1 MGRTYPNHEIEQLK
15 KGEGEV
21 IWADGCL
28 AILKALLESGVA
40 YLGGYPGAPVS
51 NLTDAFLDA
60 EERILKPMGIFVA
73 NNVNEA
79 AAAAMLRFSVN
90 APLRGAVAWKVVGT
104 NVASD
109 ALSHVCSSGVQ
120 GGVVV
125 FVGEDYAASSTLV
138 VQKTLPYGY
147 NFGAPV
153 LDPKADLNHVAQ
165 LTRLAFE
172 LSETCR
178 MPVLFLVRTRVGNMK
193 GWLRVKDN
201 QQPNFNLHHRLT
213 ELQRIPD
220 RFPIPPFTQQHEREK
235 WRERVPLAKS
245 FIRQNGINERYD
257 NGGRKGIVVHGLL
270 FNVALRAL
278 MRLGEVEFRRELVAT
293 HAQIANS
300 PKDAISLLQHPVPA
314 SQSPISDLQSQVTD
328 FQSPVPNN
336 QSLSFGIP
344 LLSLHALFP
353 IVEDEL
359 AEFLEGK
366 DEVLIVEEGE
376 PSFLEREI
384 RAIAQQIGWTGRIV
398 RSEFLPTTGEL
409 TTDIVTDGLTKFLRN
424 STAFAS
430 VPRPSPP
437 DHSDLPV
444 VPRFPNFCT
453 GCPERPAVLTGLKV
467 FRDLHP
473 DARFEVV
480 LDIGCYIMGIYY
492 LRDLVSPVTGMG
504 TCLASSLASSFLSQE
519 RTIYIVG
526 DGTFWAQALTTSIS
540 NALYHKQDCVV
551 LILENFW
558 TAMTGHQPN
567 PSTQIGE
574 HAGNLDIEATL
585 KGMGAKWV
593 KVVNP
598 YEVGEV
604 VKLLEEAWQLSEIG
618 PRFLIVRGECML
630 ERSRRERK
638 EREQLRVVGKRV
650 TEAHFGVDPLVC
662 VGDHSCL
669 HYNNC
674 PSLSVRPSPNP
685 LKRDM
690 IVKAEQT
697 CVACGLCG
705 SVAHAA
711 KLCPSFYRVE
721 QVHNPSWWERLQ
733 FRLRRK
739 LLGV

>member
-1 MGRTYPNHEIEQLK
+1 MMGRTYPTHEIEQLRMQD
-15 KGEGEV
+15 GC

-40 YLGGYPGAPVS
+40 YVGGYPGAPVS

-60 EERILKPMGIFVA
+60 EERVLKPMGIFVA
-73 NNVNEA
+73 NNVNES

-90 APLRGAVAWKVVGT
+90 APVRGAVAWKVVGT
-104 NVASD
+104 NVAAD
-109 ALSHVCSSGVQ
+109 ALAHVCSSGVQ
-120 GGVVV
+120 GGTVI
-125 FVGEDYAASSTLV
+125 FVGEDYGANSTLV
-138 VQKTLPYGY
+138 AQKTLPYGY

-153 LDPKADLNHVAQ
+153 LDPKADLNHVAR
-165 LTRLAFE
+165 LTRIAFD

-178 MPVLFLVRTRVGNMK
+178 MPVFFLVRTRVGNMK
-193 GWLRVKDN
+193 GWLQVQEN
-201 QQPNFNLHHRLT
+201 QPPAFNLHHPLAVLHHT
-213 ELQRIPD
+213 PD
-220 RFPIPPFTQQHEREK
+220 RFPIPPFTQQQEREK
-235 WRERVPLAKS
+235 WHERVPLAKT
-245 FIRQNGINERYD
+245 FIRQHGINERYD
-257 NGGRKGIVVHGLL
+257 DGGRKGVIVHGLL

-278 MRLGEVEFRRELVAT
+278 MRLGEAQVHRREFVAAHSRSDST
-293 HAQIANS
+293 TLPTS
-300 PKDAISLLQHPVPA
+300 PPPLSLAPHP
-314 SQSPISDLQSQVTD
+314 SS
-328 FQSPVPNN
+328 F
-336 QSLSFGIP
+336 SFGVP

-353 IVEDEL
+353 LVEDDL
-359 AEFLEGK
+359 AEFLDGK
-366 DEVLIVEEGE
+366 DEVLVVEEGE
-376 PSFLEREI
+376 PALLEREI
-384 RAIAQQIGWTGRIV
+384 RAIAQQFGWRGRIV
-398 RSEFLPTTGEL
+398 RSAFLPTTGEL
-409 TTDIVTDGLTKFLRN
+409 TTDIVTDGLAKFLGR
-424 STAFAS
+424 SSAAVS
-430 VPRPSPP
+430 VPRPPSPLP
-437 DHSDLPV
+437 TDELLPV

-453 GCPERPAVLTGLKV
+453 GCPERPAVLTALKI

-473 DARFEVV
+473 EVKLEIV

-492 LRDLVSPVTGMG
+492 LRDLVAPVTGMG
-504 TCLASSLASSFLSQE
+504 TCLASSLASSFLSRE

-551 LILENFW
+551 LVLENFW

-567 PSTQIGE
+567 PSTKLGE
-574 HAGNLDIEATL
+574 RAGNLDIEATL
-585 KGMGAKWV
+585 KGMGARWV

-604 VKLLEEAWQLSEIG
+604 VRLLEEAWQLSELG

-630 ERSRRERK
+630 ERNRRERK
-638 EREQLRVVGKRV
+638 ERERRREGRKRVV
-650 TEAHFGVDPLVC
+650 EARFGVDPLVC

-690 IVKAEQT
+690 VVQAEQT

-721 QVHNPSWWERLQ
+721 WVHNPSWWERVQ
-733 FRLRRK
+733 FRLRRW

>member
-1 MGRTYPNHEIEQLK
+1 MGRTYPAHEIEQLK

-60 EERILKPMGIFVA
+60 EERILKPMGVFVA

-104 NVASD
+104 NVAAD
-109 ALSHVCSSGVQ
+109 ALAHVCSSGVQ
-120 GGVVV
+120 GGVVI

-153 LDPKADLNHVAQ
+153 LDPKADLNHVTH

-172 LSETCR
+172 LSENCH

-193 GWLRVKDN
+193 SWLKAKDN
-201 QQPNFNLHHRLT
+201 QPPKFSLHNPLT

-220 RFPIPPFTQQHEREK
+220 RFPIPPFTQRHEREK
-235 WRERVPLAKS
+235 WHERIPLAKK

-257 NGGRKGIVVHGLL
+257 NGGRKGIIVHGLL
-270 FNVALRAL
+270 FNVALRGL
-278 MRLGEVEFRRELVAT
+278 MRLGEVEIRQRELVAT
-293 HAQIANS
+293 HERIENATANNLS
-300 PKDAISLLQHPVPA
+300 PLPLSIPAPQPSVP
-314 SQSPISDLQSQVTD
+314 DFRSQV
-328 FQSPVPNN
+328 PNP

-353 IVEDEL
+353 LVEEEL

-366 DEVLIVEEGE
+366 DEVLVVEEGE
-376 PSFLEREI
+376 PALLEREI
-384 RAIAQQIGWTGRIV
+384 RAIAQQIGWTGRVV
-398 RSEFLPTTGEL
+398 RGEFLPTTGEL
-409 TTDIVTDGLTKFLRN
+409 TTGVVTEGLMKFLRN
-424 STAFAS
+424 SAAS
-430 VPRPSPP
+430 VSVTRPLSRTPLIE
-437 DHSDLPV
+437 DLPV
-444 VPRFPNFCT
+444 VPRFPNFCS
-453 GCPERPAVLTGLKV
+453 GCPERPAILTALKI
-467 FRDLHP
+467 FHSLHP
-473 DARFEVV
+473 EARFEVV

-492 LRDLVSPVTGMG
+492 LRDLVPPVTGMG

-567 PSTQIGE
+567 PSTKVGE

-604 VKLLEEAWQLSEIG
+604 VKLIEEAWELSDFG

-662 VGDHSCL
+662 AGDHSCL

-685 LKRDM
+685 LRRDM
-690 IVKAEQT
+690 IVQAEKT
-697 CVACGLCG
+697 CVDCGLCG

>member
-1 MGRTYPNHEIEQLK
+1 MGRTYPAHEIEQLT

-28 AILKALLESGVA
+28 VILKALLESGVA
-40 YLGGYPGAPVS
+40 YVGGYPGAPVS

-60 EERILKPMGIFVA
+60 EERILKPMGVFVA
-73 NNVNEA
+73 NNVNES
-79 AAAAMLRFSVN
+79 AAAAMLRLSVN

-104 NVASD
+104 NVAAD
-109 ALSHVCSSGVQ
+109 ALAHVCSSGVQ
-120 GGVVV
+120 GGVVI

-153 LDPKADLNHVAQ
+153 LDPKADLNHVAH
-165 LTRLAFE
+165 LTRLAFD

-178 MPVLFLVRTRVGNMK
+178 MPVFFLVRTRVGNMK
-193 GWLRVKDN
+193 GWVQAKNN
-201 QQPNFNLHHRLT
+201 QPPPFNLHNRLT
-213 ELQRIPD
+213 DLQRTPD
-220 RFPIPPFTQQHEREK
+220 RFPIPPFTQQQEREK
-235 WRERVPLAKS
+235 WHQRVPMAKS

-257 NGGRKGIVVHGLL
+257 NGGRKGIIVHGLL

-278 MRLGEVEFRRELVAT
+278 MRLGEAQIRQPELVAT
-293 HAQIANS
+293 HAQSDEATFHFNS
-300 PKDAISLLQHPVPA
+300 PSLVPRPL
-314 SQSPISDLQSQVTD
+314 SPA
-328 FQSPVPNN
+328 P
-336 QSLSFGIP
+336 SFGVP

-353 IVEDEL
+353 LVEDEL

-366 DEVLIVEEGE
+366 DEVLVVEEGE
-376 PSFLEREI
+376 PALLEREV
-384 RAIAQQIGWTGRIV
+384 RAVAQQIGWTGRIV

-409 TTDIVTDGLTKFLRN
+409 TTDIVTEGIGKFLRKP
-424 STAFAS
+424 SAS
-430 VPRPSPP
+430 FTVHRPL
-437 DHSDLPV
+437 SDELLPV
-444 VPRFPNFCT
+444 APRFPNFCT
-453 GCPERPAVLTGLKV
+453 GCPERPAVLTALKI
-467 FRDLHP
+467 FRDMHP
-473 DARFEVV
+473 EAKFEVV

-504 TCLASSLASSFLSQE
+504 TCLASSLASSFLSRE

-567 PSTQIGE
+567 PSTKVGE
-574 HAGNLDIEATL
+574 RAGNLDIEATL
-585 KGMGAKWV
+585 KGMGAQWV

-598 YEVGEV
+598 YEVGEA
-604 VKLLEEAWQLSEIG
+604 VKLLEEAWRLSEIG
-618 PRFLIVRGECML
+618 PRFLIARGECML
-630 ERSRRERK
+630 ERSRRERR
-638 EREQLRVVGKRV
+638 ERERWQKAGKRV
-650 TEAHFGVDPLVC
+650 AEAHFGVDPLVC

-690 IVKAEQT
+690 IVQAEQT

-721 QVHNPSWWERLQ
+721 WVHNPSLWERWR
-733 FRLRRK
+733 FKLRRW
-739 LLGV
+739 LIGV

>member
-1 MGRTYPNHEIEQLK
+1 MGRTYPAHEIEQLR
-15 KGEGEV
+15 KGDGEV
-21 IWADGCL
+21 TWADGCL
-28 AILKALLESGVA
+28 SILKALLESGVA
-40 YLGGYPGAPVS
+40 YVGGYPGAPVS

-73 NNVNEA
+73 NNVNES
-79 AAAAMLRFSVN
+79 AAAAMLRLSVN
-90 APLRGAVAWKVVGT
+90 APIRGAVAWKVVGT
-104 NVASD
+104 NVAAD
-109 ALSHVCSSGVQ
+109 ALAHVCSSGVQ
-120 GGVVV
+120 GGVVI

-153 LDPKADLNHVAQ
+153 LDPKADLNHVAH
-165 LTRLAFE
+165 LTRLAFD

-178 MPVLFLVRTRVGNMK
+178 MPVFFLVRTRVGNMK

-201 QQPNFNLHHRLT
+201 QPPEFNLRNPLR
-213 ELQRIPD
+213 ELQNASD
-220 RFPIPPFTQQHEREK
+220 RFPIPPFTQKQEREK
-235 WRERVPLAKS
+235 WHERIPLAKS
-245 FIRQNGINERYD
+245 FIRQNGINERYE
-257 NGGRKGIVVHGLL
+257 NGGRKGIIVHGLL

-278 MRLGEVEFRRELVAT
+278 MRLGEAEIRQKELVAT
-293 HAQIANS
+293 HAQIVSVTENDF
-300 PKDAISLLQHPVPA
+300 PM
-314 SQSPISDLQSQVTD
+314 LQSQV
-328 FQSPVPNN
+328 PNP
-336 QSLSFGIP
+336 QSLCFGVP

-353 IVEDEL
+353 LVEDEL

-366 DEVLIVEEGE
+366 EEVLVVEEGE
-376 PSFLEREI
+376 PALLEREI

-398 RSEFLPTTGEL
+398 RNEFLPTTGEL

-424 STAFAS
+424 SATFFS
-430 VPRPSPP
+430 VPRPPSRVP
-437 DHSDLPV
+437 SVDLPV
-444 VPRFPNFCT
+444 VTRFPNFCT
-453 GCPERPAVLTGLKV
+453 GCPERPAVLTALKI

-473 DARFEVV
+473 EARFEVV

-492 LRDLVSPVTGMG
+492 LQDLVSPVTGMG

-567 PSTQIGE
+567 PSTKIGE
-574 HAGNLDIEATL
+574 RAGNLNIEATL
-585 KGMGAKWV
+585 KGMGAQWV
-593 KVVNP
+593 KIVNP

-604 VKLLEEAWQLSEIG
+604 VKLLEEAWGLTDIG

-630 ERSRRERK
+630 ERGRRERK
-638 EREQLRVVGKRV
+638 EREQSQIAGKRV
-650 TEAHFGVDPLVC
+650 AEARFGVDPLVC

-690 IVKAEQT
+690 IVQAEQT

-711 KLCPSFYRVE
+711 KLCPSFYRIE
-721 QVHNPSWWERLQ
+721 WLHNPSWRERLQ
-733 FRLRRK
+733 FKLRRW
-739 LLGV
+739 LLGI

>member
-1 MGRTYPNHEIEQLK
+1 MGRTYPIHEIEQLT

-40 YLGGYPGAPVS
+40 YVGGYPGAPVS

-60 EERILKPMGIFVA
+60 EERILKPMGVFVA
-73 NNVNEA
+73 NNVNES
-79 AAAAMLRFSVN
+79 AAAAMLRLSVN

-104 NVASD
+104 NVAAD
-109 ALSHVCSSGVQ
+109 ALAHVCSSGVQ
-120 GGVVV
+120 GGVVI

-153 LDPKADLNHVAQ
+153 LDPKADLNHVAHS
-165 LTRLAFE
+165 TRLAFE
-172 LSETCR
+172 LSETCH

-193 GWLRVKDN
+193 SWLRAKEN
-201 QQPNFNLHHRLT
+201 QLPKFSLHNRLT
-213 ELQRIPD
+213 ELQRTPD
-220 RFPIPPFTQQHEREK
+220 RFPIPPFTQQQEREK
-235 WRERVPLAKS
+235 WHERVPLAKN
-245 FIRQNGINERYD
+245 FIWQNGINERYD
-257 NGGRKGIVVHGLL
+257 NGGRKGIIVHGLL
-270 FNVALRAL
+270 FNVVVRAL
-278 MRLGEVEFRRELVAT
+278 MRLGEAEIRQKELVAT
-293 HAQIANS
+293 HAQI
-300 PKDAISLLQHPVPA
+300 VG
-314 SQSPISDLQSQVTD
+314 VTENN
-328 FQSPVPNN
+328 FPTLQSPVPNP
-336 QSLSFGIP
+336 QSLSFGVP

-353 IVEDEL
+353 LVEDEL
-359 AEFLEGK
+359 VEFLDGK
-366 DEVLIVEEGE
+366 DEVLVVEEGE
-376 PSFLEREI
+376 PALLEREI
-384 RAIAQQIGWTGRIV
+384 RAIAQQIGWRGRIV
-398 RSEFLPTTGEL
+398 RNEFLPTTGEL
-409 TTDIVTDGLTKFLRN
+409 TTDIVTEGLTKFLRN
-424 STAFAS
+424 STAS
-430 VPRPSPP
+430 VSIPRPLSRIP
-437 DHSDLPV
+437 SADLPV

-453 GCPERPAVLTGLKV
+453 GCPERPAVLTALKI

-473 DARFEVV
+473 DAKFEVV

-492 LRDLVSPVTGMG
+492 LQDLVSPVTGMG

-540 NALYHKQDCVV
+540 NALYHKQDCIV

-567 PSTQIGE
+567 PSTKIGE
-574 HAGNLDIEATL
+574 HAGNLDIEGTL
-585 KGMGAKWV
+585 KGMGAKWI

-604 VKLLEEAWQLSEIG
+604 VRSLEEAWEHSEIG

-630 ERSRRERK
+630 ERSRRERR
-638 EREQLRVVGKRV
+638 EREQLRNAGKRV
-650 TEAHFGVDPLVC
+650 AEARFGVDPLVC

-690 IVKAEQT
+690 IVQTEQT
-697 CVACGLCG
+697 CVACDLCD

-721 QVHNPSWWERLQ
+721 WVQNPSWWERLQ
-733 FRLRRK
+733 FKLRQW
-739 LLGV
+739 LLGL

>member
-1 MGRTYPNHEIEQLK
+1 MGRTYPVHEIEQLT
-15 KGEGEV
+15 KGEGEI

-28 AILKALLESGVA
+28 AILKAMLESGVS
-40 YLGGYPGAPVS
+40 YVGGYPGAPVS

-73 NNVNEA
+73 NNVNES
-79 AAAAMLRFSVN
+79 AAAAMLRLSVD
-90 APLRGAVAWKVVGT
+90 APMRGAVAWKVVGT
-104 NVASD
+104 NVAAD
-109 ALSHVCSSGVQ
+109 ASAHVCSSGVK
-120 GGVVV
+120 GGTVI

-153 LDPKADLNHVAQ
+153 LDPKADLNHVAH
-165 LTRLAFE
+165 LTRLSFD
-172 LSETCR
+172 LSETCH
-178 MPVLFLVRTRVGNMK
+178 MPIFFLVRTRVGNMK
-193 GWLRVKDN
+193 GWLRVKNN
-201 QQPNFNLHHRLT
+201 QPPRFNLHNPLT
-213 ELQRIPD
+213 ELQRAPD
-220 RFPIPPFTQQHEREK
+220 RFPIPPFTQQQERKK
-235 WRERVPLAKS
+235 WCERVPLAKS
-245 FIRQNGINERYD
+245 FIRQNDINERYD
-257 NGGRKGIVVHGLL
+257 NEGRKGVIVHGLL

-278 MRLGEVEFRRELVAT
+278 MRLGEAQVRQRELVAT
-293 HAQIANS
+293 YAQTASDSLNS
-300 PKDAISLLQHPVPA
+300 LSLLQ
-314 SQSPISDLQSQVTD
+314 SPTCNSRP
-328 FQSPVPNN
+328 F
-336 QSLSFGIP
+336 SFGVP

-353 IVEDEL
+353 LVEEEL

-366 DEVLIVEEGE
+366 DEVLVVEEGE
-376 PSFLEREI
+376 PALLEREI

-409 TTDIVTDGLTKFLRN
+409 TTDIVSDGLTKFLRN
-424 STAFAS
+424 STSSISAT
-430 VPRPSPP
+430 RPVSRSLT
-437 DHSDLPV
+437 DELLPV
-444 VPRFPNFCT
+444 IPRFPNFCT
-453 GCPERPAVLTGLKV
+453 GCPERPAVLTALKV
-467 FRDLHP
+467 FRDLYP
-473 DARFEVV
+473 EAKFEVV

-540 NALYHKQDCVV
+540 NALYHKQDCIV

-567 PSTQIGE
+567 PSTKIGE

-585 KGMGAKWV
+585 KGMGARWV

-604 VKLLEEAWQLSEIG
+604 VKLLEEAWQLDNIG
-618 PRFLIVRGECML
+618 PRFLIVRSECML

-638 EREQLRVVGKRV
+638 GREQLRRAGKRV
-650 TEAHFGVDPLVC
+650 AEVCFGVDPLVC

-690 IVKAEQT
+690 IVQAEQT

-711 KLCPSFYRVE
+711 KLCPSFYRIE
-721 QVHNPSWWERLQ
+721 WVHNPSWWERWQ
-733 FRLRRK
+733 FKLRK
-739 LLGV
+739 WLLGI